1 MRSDAVHFGV
11 RLELFTVGWMLVE
24 ALVAVGAGVLA
35 RSVLLTAFGF
45 DSVIEL
51 LSGGVL
57 LWRLWAEAKGG
68 DLERVER
75 VEQRAIRISA
85 FLLVLL
91 CLYVLLTI
99 LFGLVTRLE
108 PDQSPL
114 GIAVSLA
121 AVVVMPLLAQRKRQ
135 VNERLGSA
143 ALRADIDESITC
155 AYMAATVLVGLV
167 VDALFGLW
175 WFEYVAAA
183 VLLYWLAGE
192 TREALEAA
200 REE

>member
-1 MRSDAVHFGV
+1 
-11 RLELFTVGWMLVE
+11 MLVE

-99 LFGLVTRLE
+99 LFGLVTQLE

-121 AVVVMPLLAQRKRQ
+121 AVVVMPLLAHRKRQ

-200 REE
+200 RGE

>member
-1 MRSDAVHFGV
+1 MRADAVHFGV

-121 AVVVMPLLAQRKRQ
+121 AVVVMPLLARRKRQ

-200 REE
+200 RGE

>member
-1 MRSDAVHFGV
+1 MRADAVHFGV

-99 LFGLVTRLE
+99 LFGLLTRLE
-108 PDQSPL
+108 PDRSPL

-175 WFEYVAAA
+175 WFEYIASA

-192 TREALEAA
+192 TRETLEAA

>member
-1 MRSDAVHFGV
+1 MRADAVHFGV
-11 RLELFTVGWMLVE
+11 RLELFTVSWMLVE

-99 LFGLVTRLE
+99 LFGLVTQLE

-121 AVVVMPLLAQRKRQ
+121 AVVVMPLLARRKHQ

-200 REE
+200 RGE